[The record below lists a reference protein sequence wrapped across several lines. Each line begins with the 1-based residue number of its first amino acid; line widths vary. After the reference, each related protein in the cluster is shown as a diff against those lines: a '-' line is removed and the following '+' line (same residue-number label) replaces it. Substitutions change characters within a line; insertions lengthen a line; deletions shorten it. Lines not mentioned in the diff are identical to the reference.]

1 MMTDVRVVSIVLV
14 VGVLAP
20 VTTARDGLQT
30 CFGELEAIK
39 DNSGV
44 AQCVTSPPPKKTV
57 TAGSMID
64 CMKAC
69 LDYGCSCAYG
79 ANYHSD
85 NGTCQ
90 LHSEPPDS
98 FQQVPNCAYYQV
110 FTSAN
115 CSGVDSGHQ
124 KTE

>member
-79 ANYHSD
+79 ANIITATTGPVSCTLNHRTASSKFRIAP
-85 NGTCQ
+85 TIRF
-90 LHSEPPDS
+90 LPVRTVRE
-98 FQQVPNCAYYQV
+98 
-110 FTSAN
+110 
-115 CSGVDSGHQ
+115 
-124 KTE
+124 